1 MCVSE
6 TLPLYTG
13 ATQNCRDRALD
24 EGERI
29 ALMLCQAK
37 GATAGQ
43 CPHSSASLPG
53 KGHEESV
60 FKEQGVASSWT
71 FF

>member
-13 ATQNCRDRALD
+13 AKQKCRDRALD

-29 ALMLCQAK
+29 ALMLRQAK
-37 GATAGQ
+37 GATEGQ
-43 CPHSSASLPG
+43 CPHSCASLPG
-53 KGHEESV
+53 EGHKESV